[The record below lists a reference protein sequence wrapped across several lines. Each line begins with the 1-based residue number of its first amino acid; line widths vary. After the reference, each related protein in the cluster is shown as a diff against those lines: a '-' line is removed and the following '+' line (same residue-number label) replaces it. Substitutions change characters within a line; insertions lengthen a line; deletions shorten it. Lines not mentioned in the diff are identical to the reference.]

1 MKTYKDLKDT
11 SWITKYMRLLRRHEK
26 MRRMAK
32 TQKDYEFL
40 VTHNCVKERCRETL
54 REVGFY

>member
-1 MKTYKDLKDT
+1 MKIHKSLKDT

>member
-1 MKTYKDLKDT
+1 MQTPKNPKNI

-32 TQKDYEFL
+32 TPKDYEFL

>member
-1 MKTYKDLKDT
+1 MQTPKNPKNI

-32 TQKDYEFL
+32 TPKDYEL
-40 VTHNCVKERCRETL
+40 LATHNCIKERCRETL